1 MDAHK
6 ITSPRLA
13 GLLLLVL
20 YVHGPGV
27 AFFRHLV
34 PPPPNSVTA
43 SVDELPELPELPEP
57 DAEPVIFLPSS
68 RRDRRRAT

>member
-13 GLLLLVL
+13 GFLLLVL

-43 SVDELPELPELPEP
+43 SVDELPELPELP
-57 DAEPVIFLPSS
+57 DEPVIFPPIS